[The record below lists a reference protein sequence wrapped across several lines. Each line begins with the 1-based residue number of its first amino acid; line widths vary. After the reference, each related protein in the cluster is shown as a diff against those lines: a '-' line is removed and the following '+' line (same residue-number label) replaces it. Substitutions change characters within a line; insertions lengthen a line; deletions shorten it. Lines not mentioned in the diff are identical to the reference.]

1 MYNLVVIPAWDIFY
15 SGYNFWKLNK
25 RKEQAEKTKPGA
37 FSWVGRRY
45 KKLLYESIFFPKD
58 FIVGH
63 SIPGQ

>member
-37 FSWVGRRY
+37 FSWVGR
-45 KKLLYESIFFPKD
+45 
-58 FIVGH
+58 
-63 SIPGQ
+63 